1 VAGRPEAS
9 LNINHRKDPEMPRNS
24 DIPAEGFDET
34 LAWLSPD
41 RELAGGMYVDLRR
54 DLIKIFAWNHC
65 ADPEGMTDE
74 TFDRVAKQV
83 HDLRGT
89 FKGNPKLFFYGVVRN
104 LIKEYHKKVKSFVP
118 IEDVDLPADPPE
130 EEEEESAD
138 LRAECLEACL
148 GELSSAKRELILA
161 YYAKEKQAKIDHRSE
176 MARQLG
182 VSMETLRVRA
192 YRIRATLEACIERC
206 LESAG
211 TPK

>member
-1 VAGRPEAS
+1 MPPES
-9 LNINHRKDPEMPRNS
+9 FE
-24 DIPAEGFDET
+24 EV
-34 LAWLSPD
+34 LAWLNPD
-41 RELAGGMYVDLRR
+41 RELAASIYIELRHA
-54 DLIKIFAWNHC
+54 LVKIFAWNRC

-74 TFDRVAKQV
+74 TFDRVVKKV
-83 HDLRGT
+83 HDLRFT
-89 FKGNPKLFFYGVVRN
+89 FEGDPKLLFYGVARN
-104 LIKEYHKKVKSFVP
+104 LIKEHQKKVKLYVS
-118 IEDVDLPADPPE
+118 IEGIDLPGNPPE

-148 GELSSAKRELILA
+148 GELSSEKRELILA

-206 LESAG
+206 LEWA
-211 TPK
+211 TLK